1 MFFMVYLGVDQIQPR
16 ATQVHPHITKV
27 EAKIL
32 QEIGQILDGNTGK
45 ILMGMVKKW
54 NVVILLVLWTSDLS
68 SLINYIIEIFFSYKV
83 NFYEFMEFPQVYIDS
98 RVW

>member
-1 MFFMVYLGVDQIQPR
+1 MVYLGVDQIQPR

-45 ILMGMVKKW
+45 ILMGMVKK
-54 NVVILLVLWTSDLS
+54 
-68 SLINYIIEIFFSYKV
+68 
-83 NFYEFMEFPQVYIDS
+83 
-98 RVW
+98 